1 MHLGNKMSST
11 TKVYFPNL
19 NGLRFF
25 AALAVVITHIELFKL
40 FLGYE
45 GIWINH
51 EWLSHQVPLIPVLK
65 GEVHWL
71 SPFVSNSGGIGVV
84 FFFALSGFLITY
96 LLFVENEVQK
106 CISVKAFYI
115 RRILRIW
122 PLYYWLVILGFVI
135 LPFFTLFDVPD
146 QAVNLTKHF
155 WPNLVFFI
163 FFVPNVAFSM
173 FTHAVPN
180 VGQLWSIGVEEQF
193 YLIWPWIVRKSKNF
207 IKTMIT
213 FTLILLFIKAAF
225 LLYSQGNDAEWVKSV
240 KKFLAMS
247 KLESMSIG
255 GIGAW
260 ILYSKRDDL
269 LKFIYNP
276 IVLIIALIG
285 IPALI
290 YITPLSFQ
298 NVVYLAYSVCSVI
311 IILNFAG
318 NAKLKNVLE
327 NRVLDFLGKISF
339 GIYMY
344 HMLVVT
350 FVLNFS
356 RDYLKLGYFPEGAIR
371 REVSLTENILIY
383 TLVIGLTILL
393 ASLSYLYFEK
403 RFIKMKWK
411 VTKVVSGDHA
421 K

>member
-1 MHLGNKMSST
+1 MSGT

-25 AALAVVITHIELFKL
+25 AALAVIITHIELLKL

-65 GEVHWL
+65 GEIHWL
-71 SPFVSNSGGIGVV
+71 SPFVSNSGAIGVV
-84 FFFALSGFLITY
+84 FFFVLSGFLITY

-106 CISVKAFYI
+106 RISVKAFYI

-122 PLYYWLVILGFVI
+122 PLYYWLVILGFLI
-135 LPFFTLFDVPD
+135 LPMFTLFDVPD
-146 QAVNLTKHF
+146 QAINLTKHY
-155 WPNLVFFI
+155 WPNLLFFI

-207 IKTMIT
+207 IKTMVT
-213 FTLILLFIKAAF
+213 FTLVLLLIKAAF
-225 LLYSQGNDAEWVKSV
+225 LLYAQGNDAEWVKSV

-269 LKFIYNP
+269 LRFIYHP
-276 IVLIIALIG
+276 IVLILALIG
-285 IPALI
+285 IPTLI
-290 YITPLSFQ
+290 YITPLSLQ

-318 NAKLKNVLE
+318 NTKLNTILE
-327 NRVLDFLGKISF
+327 NRILDFLGKISF

-350 FVLNFS
+350 LVLNLS
-356 RDYLKLGYFPEGAIR
+356 RDYLHLGYFPDGAIR
-371 REVSLTENILIY
+371 RELSLGENLLIY

-393 ASLSYLYFEK
+393 AALSYLYFEK

-411 VTKVVSGDHA
+411 VTKVISGDHA
-421 K
+421 KLDK

>member
-1 MHLGNKMSST
+1 MSSS

-25 AALAVVITHIELFKL
+25 AALAVIITHIELLKL

-51 EWLSHQVPLIPVLK
+51 EWLSHQVALIPVLK
-65 GEVHWL
+65 GEIHWL
-71 SPFVSNSGGIGVV
+71 SPFVSNSGAIGVV
-84 FFFALSGFLITY
+84 FFFVLSGFLITY

-106 CISVKAFYI
+106 QISIKAFYI

-135 LPFFTLFDVPD
+135 LPLFPLFDVPD
-146 QAVNLTKHF
+146 QAVNLTKYY
-155 WPNLVFFI
+155 WPNLLFFI

-193 YLIWPWIVRKSKNF
+193 YLIWPWIVRKSKSF
-207 IKTMIT
+207 IRTMIS
-213 FTLILLFIKAAF
+213 FTLALLLIKAAF
-225 LLYSQGNDAEWVKSV
+225 LIYAQGNDAEWVRSV

-260 ILYSKRDDL
+260 ILYSKKQHL
-269 LKFIYNP
+269 LNFIYNP
-276 IVLIIALIG
+276 IVLLLAILG
-285 IPALI
+285 IPTLI
-290 YITPLSFQ
+290 YITPLSLQ

-311 IILNFAG
+311 IILNFSG
-318 NAKLKNVLE
+318 NAKLKGVFE
-327 NRVLDFLGKISF
+327 NSVLDFLGKISF

-344 HMLVVT
+344 HMLVVAL
-350 FVLNFS
+350 VLNLS
-356 RDYLKLGYFPEGAIR
+356 RDYFGLGYIPEGALR
-371 REVSLTENILIY
+371 REVTLGENLLIY
-383 TLVIGLTILL
+383 TLVIGITILL

-411 VTKVVSGDHA
+411 VTKVISGDNA
-421 K
+421 KTEK

>member
-1 MHLGNKMSST
+1 MSGT

-25 AALAVVITHIELFKL
+25 AALAVIITHIELLKL

-45 GIWINH
+45 GIWINP

-65 GEVHWL
+65 GEIHWL
-71 SPFVSNSGGIGVV
+71 SPFVSNSGAIGVV
-84 FFFALSGFLITY
+84 FFFVLSGFLITY
-96 LLFVENEVQK
+96 LLFVENELQK
-106 CISVKAFYI
+106 SISVKAFYI

-122 PLYYWLVILGFVI
+122 PLYYWLVLLGFVI
-135 LPFFTLFDVPD
+135 LPMFALFDVPD
-146 QAVNLTKHF
+146 QAVNLTKHY
-155 WPNLVFFI
+155 WPNLLFFI

-207 IKTMIT
+207 IKTMVT
-213 FTLILLFIKAAF
+213 FTLVLLLIKAAF
-225 LLYSQGNDAEWVKSV
+225 LMYAQGNDAEWVKSV

-269 LKFIYNP
+269 LRFIYHP
-276 IVLIIALIG
+276 VIFTLSIIG
-285 IPALI
+285 IPTLI
-290 YITPLSFQ
+290 YITPLSLQ

-318 NAKLKNVLE
+318 NTKLKEVLE
-327 NRVLDFLGKISF
+327 NKALDFLGKISF

-350 FVLNFS
+350 LVLNLS
-356 RDYLKLGYFPEGAIR
+356 REYFHLGVIPDGALR
-371 REVSLTENILIY
+371 RDLTLGENLIIY

-403 RFIKMKWK
+403 RFIKMKWR
-411 VTKVVSGDHA
+411 VTKVISGDHA
-421 K
+421 KNEM

>member
-1 MHLGNKMSST
+1 
-11 TKVYFPNL
+11 
-19 NGLRFF
+19 
-25 AALAVVITHIELFKL
+25 
-40 FLGYE
+40 
-45 GIWINH
+45 
-51 EWLSHQVPLIPVLK
+51 
-65 GEVHWL
+65 
-71 SPFVSNSGGIGVV
+71 
-84 FFFALSGFLITY
+84 
-96 LLFVENEVQK
+96 
-106 CISVKAFYI
+106 
-115 RRILRIW
+115 
-122 PLYYWLVILGFVI
+122 
-135 LPFFTLFDVPD
+135 
-146 QAVNLTKHF
+146 
-155 WPNLVFFI
+155 
-163 FFVPNVAFSM
+163 M

-213 FTLILLFIKAAF
+213 FTLVLLFIKAAF
-225 LLYSQGNDAEWVKSV
+225 LLYAQGNDAEWVKSV

-269 LKFIYNP
+269 LKLIYHP
-276 IVLIIALIG
+276 VILTLALIG
-285 IPALI
+285 IPAFI
-290 YITPLSFQ
+290 YITPLSLQ

-318 NAKLKNVLE
+318 NVKLKTVLE
-327 NRVLDFLGKISF
+327 NKILDFLGKISF

-350 FVLNFS
+350 LVLNFS
-356 RDYLKLGYFPEGAIR
+356 RDYLKLGHYPEGAIR
-371 REVSLTENILIY
+371 REVTLYENILIY

-411 VTKVVSGDHA
+411 VTKVISGDHA